1 MGGDVK
7 RLGAEVDTLSKA
19 LVKDTATWTH
29 KNAAVKSEV
38 KAADNLRKQAKQHD
52 AEVAKEAE
60 RLSALEETHAA
71 SVAALKASEEAAEA
85 AEITLTGVQSGTGA
99 GGDGNKSLQTQLG
112 DATAAA
118 AQADADAKA
127 AALKVKHAD
136 KELTAQNKVRPNAG
150 LSPAAAS
157 STAFALY
164 YTPVT

>member
-1 MGGDVK
+1 MQVDPIKPTLKAPGTV
-7 RLGAEVDTLSKA
+7 RLKLKYDEPPSNFAFKF
-19 LVKDTATWTH
+19 K
-29 KNAAVKSEV
+29 
-38 KAADNLRKQAKQHD
+38 LRRYT
-52 AEVAKEAE
+52 EVAKEAE

-71 SVAALKASEEAAEA
+71 SVAALKATEAAAEA

-136 KELTAQNKVRPNAG
+136 KELTAQNKVRPNAR

-157 STAFALY
+157 LTAF
-164 YTPVT
+164 VS